1 MTRMVS
7 VKKISVRPAIFKQS
21 SKATLNDFCTMKRKC
36 QIIACATLT
45 LLCATAVSA
54 QTIPKEE
61 LIFLTSE
68 WKGER
73 FPDGRPKVPDA
84 LLERAKHIYI
94 DDAWTVLKNEG
105 YGAQFEGG
113 WKTVNDSVPVVGR
126 ALTAVYM
133 PSRPDVEK
141 QIKERGLAQ
150 GRKGSTNSWPI
161 EVLTKGDVYVAD
173 AAGKIGGGTLM
184 GSTLATAI
192 YAKSGNGV
200 VFNGASRDL
209 QEIQKMK
216 GFNAFVRDFHPSFL
230 QDMVLTGLNT
240 PARIGNAVVLP
251 GDLVIAQREGVLFVP
266 AHMAEQVVSTAEFVI
281 RKDQFG
287 FEMVRTGRYT
297 TGQIDSQWT
306 DDIKT
311 EFLKWLEQHP
321 ELGKMTRPELDK
333 MMSKRTW

>member
-1 MTRMVS
+1 MKFS
-7 VKKISVRPAIFKQS
+7 IALIAFYFFIIHS
-21 SKATLNDFCTMKRKC
+21 SLE
-36 QIIACATLT
+36 
-45 LLCATAVSA
+45 A

-61 LIFLTSE
+61 LMFLTSE

-73 FPDGRPKVPDA
+73 FTDGRPKIADN

-105 YGAQFEGG
+105 YTNQFEGN
-113 WKTVNDSVPVVGR
+113 WKMVNDSVPVVGR
-126 ALTAVYM
+126 ALTATFM

-141 QIKERGLAQ
+141 KIKERGTTLQ
-150 GRKGSTNSWPI
+150 GRKGNTNSWPI
-161 EVLTKGDVYVAD
+161 EVLSKGDVYVAD
-173 AAGKIGGGTLM
+173 GFGKIGGGTLM
-184 GSTLATAI
+184 GSTLANAI
-192 YAKSGNGV
+192 YTKSGNGV
-200 VFNGASRDL
+200 IFNGASRDL
-209 QEIQKMK
+209 QELKKIK

-230 QDMVLTGLNT
+230 EEMVLMGLNT
-240 PARIGNAVVLP
+240 PVRIGSVMVLP
-251 GDLVIAQREGVLFVP
+251 GDLVIAQSEGVLFVP
-266 AHMAEQVVSTAEFVI
+266 AHMAEQVVSVAEFVI

-311 EFLKWLEQHP
+311 EFLKWLEKHP

-333 MMSKRTW
+333 IMSKRTW